1 MKNVSEG
8 IVYNQPKTETERAE
22 VAAACMLRVN
32 LRMPM
37 LLDHMSNEVDDAYAA
52 WPDRLFVVDRK
63 GIISWR
69 SDQGPFGFDLESWE
83 QAIRA
88 ELPTSD

>member
-1 MKNVSEG
+1 MKNISEG
-8 IVYNQPKTETERAE
+8 IVYNEPKTEAERAE

-37 LLDHMSNEVDDAYAA
+37 LLDNISNEVDDAYAA

-88 ELPTSD
+88 EVPTPD

>member
-1 MKNVSEG
+1 MKNIRED
-8 IVYNQPKTETERAE
+8 IVYKQPKTEAERAA

-37 LLDHMSNEVDDAYAA
+37 LLDHMSNEVDEAYLA
-52 WPDRLFVVDRK
+52 WPDRLFVVDRE
-63 GIISWR
+63 GILSWR
-69 SDQGPFGFDLESWE
+69 SEQGPFGFDLKSWE

-88 ELPTSD
+88 ELLTSN